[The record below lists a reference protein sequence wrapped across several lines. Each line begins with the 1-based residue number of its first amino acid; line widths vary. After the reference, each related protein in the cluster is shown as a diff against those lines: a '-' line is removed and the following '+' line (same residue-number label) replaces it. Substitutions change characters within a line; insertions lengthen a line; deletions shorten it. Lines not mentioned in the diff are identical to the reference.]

1 MLQKVS
7 SPNEGLIDF
16 SKVSF
21 LIMFSR
27 RKRKEGIPMDPRD
40 PRAKRTISPQV
51 SRPVKTEPQT
61 PEDFLFRT
69 GPARIQQRR
78 FAPAPFEMKPARDT
92 GVPKTVIHPFADDVA
107 LEDEDGES
115 DLVGIISDFT

>member
-1 MLQKVS
+1 MSQKVS
-7 SPNEGLIDF
+7 SLNEGLID
-16 SKVSF
+16 SKVFF

-27 RKRKEGIPMDPRD
+27 RKRKDGKMDPRD

-51 SRPVKTEPQT
+51 ARPVKTEP
-61 PEDFLFRT
+61 PEEFLFRT

-78 FAPAPFEMKPARDT
+78 FAPAPFEMKPAPSA

-115 DLVGIISDFT
+115 NLVGIITDFT